1 MIDKFLKATGLKNEK
16 EFLKRYP
23 TEDSFFNE
31 YPEMLQY
38 QKGGSVKNPK
48 VRNPSRF
55 LKNTPGLNE
64 AANDFLL
71 NANNLNSSEQPKGN
85 LQHPSDYLSEDDL
98 IALAHQKRGMG
109 NSDGF
114 FVKKAGSIRN
124 DLGYLT
130 NNQQQ
135 QLEDYMNSR
144 NDSQQFWEGLPN
156 FGRMF
161 GDGYSSAD
169 IPQNSKLR
177 KQQYGG
183 YQSQTRRQGN
193 IQITEDTPMD
203 TFVPTNNNR
212 NNGIFPMDPVNQ
224 MAPLMNPYA
233 TAGFNQNQL
242 PTNYQPYDS
251 VSYDGLLSDNY
262 KRKEFNSATG
272 SWDDMGRAT
281 KVELQPQYH
290 GDWNN
295 MERMNFERS
304 QPEQIG
310 GYKTTRG
317 KRSRKFGNRTINYD
331 PYQYGGQYQ
340 QGGEYDLTP
349 EEIDTLKKLGYDF
362 ENL

>member
-23 TEDSFFNE
+23 TEDSFFTE
-31 YPEMLQY
+31 YPEYMPY
-38 QKGGSVKNPK
+38 
-48 VRNPSRF
+48 
-55 LKNTPGLNE
+55 
-64 AANDFLL
+64 
-71 NANNLNSSEQPKGN
+71 
-85 LQHPSDYLSEDDL
+85 
-98 IALAHQKRGMG
+98 KRGGVVNHM
-109 NSDGF
+109 
-114 FVKKAGSIRN
+114 
-124 DLGYLT
+124 
-130 NNQQQ
+130 
-135 QLEDYMNSR
+135 
-144 NDSQQFWEGLPN
+144 
-156 FGRMF
+156 
-161 GDGYSSAD
+161 
-169 IPQNSKLR
+169 
-177 KQQYGG
+177 QYGG

-212 NNGIFPMDPVNQ
+212 NNGIFPVDPVSQ

-233 TAGFNQNQL
+233 TPGFNQNQL
-242 PTNYQPYDS
+242 PINYQPYDS
-251 VSYDGLLSDNY
+251 VSYEGLLSDNY
-262 KRKEFNSATG
+262 KRKEFNPATG
-272 SWDDMGRAT
+272 GWDDMGRAT

-295 MERMNFERS
+295 IERMNFERF

-349 EEIDTLKKLGYDF
+349 EEIDSLKKLGYDF